1 MAQIIDV
8 PLGSTGDVLVTESAG
23 ILTIEAKE
31 NFAAQGISADLAINV
46 SAVALVQA
54 WALTTTNASLKGI
67 LGEAAIILAALPK

>member
-31 NFAAQGISADLAINV
+31 NLAAKGISADLAINV
-46 SAVALVQA
+46 SAVVLVQA
-54 WALTTTNASLKGI
+54 WATATTNTSLKAI
-67 LGEAAIILAALPK
+67 LAEAAILLGALPV